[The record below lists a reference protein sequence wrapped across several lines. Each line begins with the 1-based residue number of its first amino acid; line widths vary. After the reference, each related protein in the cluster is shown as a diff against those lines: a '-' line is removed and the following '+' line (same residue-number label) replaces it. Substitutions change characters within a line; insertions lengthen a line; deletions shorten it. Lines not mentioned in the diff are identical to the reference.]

1 MTMRRKMIKNLTQ
14 IFTAGFVT
22 GSLLTGLCIA
32 VIYNVWG
39 LGILWILFT
48 AIVLAL
54 SGGFYEKL
62 KRCQKWEE

>member
-1 MTMRRKMIKNLTQ
+1 MIKNLTQ

-22 GSLLTGLCIA
+22 GGLLTGLSIA
-32 VIYNVWG
+32 VICNFWG
-39 LGILWILFT
+39 LGALWILFT
-48 AIVLAL
+48 AIVLAF